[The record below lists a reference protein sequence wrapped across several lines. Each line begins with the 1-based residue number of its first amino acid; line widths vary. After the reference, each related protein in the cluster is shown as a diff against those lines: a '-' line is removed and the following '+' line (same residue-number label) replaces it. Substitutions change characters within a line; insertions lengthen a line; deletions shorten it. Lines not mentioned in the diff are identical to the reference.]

1 MKKLLLFLF
10 ALFSCSFLQAQVAIN
25 EENFPESFFREYI
38 KSKFDLNGDYIL
50 DQQELNSATEIQYN
64 LPWGNH
70 ASELTVKGIEYFH
83 NLRKFSFHGIR
94 LVSGYQYPILSDL
107 DLSKSPL
114 LEEVSL
120 AFFRIK
126 SLSLTDNVNLK
137 KINIQVLE
145 DLSEIDL
152 STLSDLKELTI
163 DGSDIDFLNLKNN
176 PLLEI
181 LSLTGNMLPYLDL
194 SNQHNLQSLTLSNN
208 VYVAKQIGCLI
219 DLDKIEGLDINKI
232 SNMDYGKIYGHSLY
246 IDGTNSR
253 TTKYTY
259 DTECPIE
266 KFRFCDFAIKDGSP
280 VGEIYTNKEL
290 NKDFYDLDQDG
301 VLEAFVRSGNLSGD
315 FVKWD
320 GDKFKQYQKL
330 NLYGEYLFSGNNDG
344 IPDAYAETYQSPTI
358 LSRPD
363 SSFVSFPDFECYG
376 ALDINNDGL
385 KDFFGLNNFN
395 WSIYYQNQDGSFT
408 KTVIDTLSRNDVDSL
423 LYKRWNYTHTGG
435 HVVSSGIP
443 SLSDEMFADGGESNS
458 YPNYKFVKSIDVN
471 MDGYIDLVGVR
482 NIFYNMGDNRF
493 ISVSQPGDVIVRD
506 LTGDDYPDY
515 IYNDTENKK
524 IYTRIYQGKGEL
536 KDQVLM
542 KDLDVS
548 NVYCYDFDKDGDVD
562 ILLTFNYTD
571 KFQYS
576 YLVLCINDGK
586 GNFTIKE
593 NAYTEKYIF
602 TYCTDTDND
611 GYMELLGHLD
621 VGNKYENAEM
631 YMFRIDASGNIKK
644 PEKPFGPYANYV
656 LDFNHDG
663 IMDFGI
669 GLITKYS
676 LNDLSEFK
684 DIPANEA
691 PQKMQKPEYVLDQI
705 NGKLK
710 VFWNN
715 GVDKETSSVDLTY
728 ALRIGSKPGAD
739 DIYFSEANV
748 DGSRRSVSEGN
759 MGVSRETILDV
770 SRWKNGNYYISV
782 QTVDPM
788 GMGSPWSDEVVYYHN
803 LTSAAFTVSKENV
816 MPNDTL
822 VLTCAPLSENI
833 HYQWNIEDGKIIDA
847 EADSSRV
854 YVQFSEPGTKQ
865 IALTA
870 VNDATGYSETK
881 IQKVFS
887 CYLSVEGWQT
897 PELGVYSDFNM
908 DGSLDHLYG
917 CFYTNDGEGNF
928 IKVPSIFNS
937 NLSIS
942 YNSLM
947 MDFDMDGDLD
957 YLVESNKGNVILN
970 YGNNVFE
977 GVTKEFTVDNNSVG
991 YLGTYGIRF
1000 LDYDNDGLLDFVN
1013 DDIGKTIFKN
1023 KGDNMFFERNDGF
1036 GSDYPKVLRVMDF
1049 NKDGFWDYVKI
1060 NSDYVQGEFVRNIT
1074 LCINNG
1080 DFTFTEFPLDGISD
1094 EFEPHSF
1101 EDINN
1106 DGFIDVLTTKGV
1118 VLLGG
1123 ENYSFSKAY
1132 HLPVVSNQIILRDLD
1147 NNGCLDVISYI
1158 KFNKSKDCLSILF
1171 MEPDMSYHEELIPSR
1186 LPEWIADLDN
1196 DGYLDW
1202 DYTWN
1207 CFNKTKNHKKN
1218 SNPESPKNIRVTQ
1231 QGDGV
1236 LLQWEHAKDLETP
1249 FAQMRY
1255 NVSVKKKGENGEG
1268 AFIIS
1273 PLNGLNDKTK
1283 AIPLEY
1289 DNEGHVKHL
1298 YYQRANQ
1305 KLIPID
1311 RFEEGQEYEV
1321 QIQSIDLQD
1330 ACSPMSI
1337 PVAFTVNKQVLLS
1350 APHEAYTNQNVKVLF
1365 KGTENPS
1372 EGIWQWDGATVV
1384 ADGRE
1389 YSACWSTPGLKNVSV
1404 EINGVFATVPI
1415 LVKESPDLSF
1425 DLPDTGLAGTEISFE
1440 LPEDFVLAPKNECF
1454 YSIKKDGFISNDLVI
1469 QQYGQTS
1476 HAKLVIKKE
1485 GKYEIELRMNN
1496 SSTYGNVSYKR
1507 NIEVLDAIPVPVIKL
1522 VGIDAA
1528 TGKNKVT
1535 WDMPNMPKYVTGI
1548 HIYKEG
1554 GSYNEFSCAARLDT
1568 TEHQYIDFASNPS
1581 VVSNRYMIKLG
1592 TSFGVESQPSKVHS
1606 GVHLML
1612 NKGMGDAINLIWN
1625 QYEGGIIKS
1634 YRILRGTSKDN
1645 LEVLAEISGAN
1656 SSYTD
1661 LDGGNGVYFYALE
1674 YDETYSDEWH
1684 PVSLR
1689 VRSLQNLFGRSN
1701 VVCTDEA
1708 YAVKFAES
1716 LNILCVEKDMVLSQ
1730 QQPTLHLS
1738 AEIFPVTAGI
1748 KQVQWEIVEG
1758 GELASINQN
1767 GMLTAKSAKS
1777 GEVVVRATTI
1787 DGSDLYS
1794 EVVIKKEGY
1803 TIDPENIEIIS
1814 ENGVAEINPSID
1826 HVQLTAVVYPE
1837 EASQNV
1843 IWSIVEGTNLATVSS
1858 TGLVKATTVGNGKIV
1873 VRAKAPYPSE
1883 IYGEYILDKY
1893 GYPEMPNRI
1902 EISEESGTYVIT
1914 PEKTTLTFTAKVFPE
1929 ELLSEVIWS
1938 LDTGDDLATIN
1949 ADGVLTA
1956 KGRDNGEIIVR
1967 ATSVLDDQVYAT
1979 VTIIKDGFFAKPYA
1993 LEVYS
1998 YEDAVLTPEHSSLSL
2013 TAKVYPEDLSQ
2024 DVIWSIDQGEE
2035 FASITQDGILSAFG
2049 NENGIIIVRATS
2061 VLDDQI
2067 YGTIYVEKKDFISK
2081 PYALEIHSD
2090 TVAVLTPEHSSLSL
2104 TANVYPEYLSQ
2115 EVIWS
2120 IDQGEDLATISQN
2133 GVLSA
2138 CGNENGII
2146 LVRATSVLNS
2156 DVYDQFSV
2164 TKSDFVTT
2172 LMDFTTNVSLDIYIK
2187 NNKLYIFGCT
2197 NSTKSSLILV
2207 DLTGRKFNVP
2217 MYKENTHLVLDLMSL
2232 AQGTYILR
2240 VNNGESEKVFRF
2252 MR

>member
-1 MKKLLLFLF
+1 MYMKKLLLFLF

-25 EENFPESFFREYI
+25 EENFPEKSFMEYV
-38 KSKFDLNGDYIL
+38 KLNFDLNGDNLL
-50 DQQELNSATEIQYN
+50 DQQEINGVTEIQFN
-64 LPWGNH
+64 LGWGVP
-70 ASELTVKGIEYFH
+70 ASEITVKGLEHFH

-94 LVSGYQYPILSDL
+94 LASGYQYPILLDL
-107 DLSKSPL
+107 DLSKNPL
-114 LEEVSL
+114 LEELSL

-126 SLSLTDNVNLK
+126 SLSLTDNINLK
-137 KINIQVLE
+137 KINIQVLK

-176 PLLEI
+176 PSLEI
-181 LSLTGNMLPYLDL
+181 LSLTSNMLPFLDL
-194 SNQHNLQSLTLSNN
+194 SNQPNLQSLTLSNN

-232 SNMDYGKIYGHSLY
+232 SNMDDYYGKIYGYSLY
-246 IDGTNSR
+246 INDR
-253 TTKYTY
+253 ITKYTY

-266 KFRFCDFAIKDGSP
+266 KFRFCDFEIWLDLP
-280 VGEIYTNKEL
+280 VNDLEPSYSERN
-290 NKDFYDLDQDG
+290 FYDLDQDG
-301 VLEAFVRSGNLSGD
+301 FMEVFKESGNVD
-315 FVKWD
+315 KWD
-320 GDKFKQYQKL
+320 GEKFKQYQKL
-330 NLYGEYLFSGNNDG
+330 NNFYRGGILFSGNNDG
-344 IPDAYAETYQSPTI
+344 IPDVYSESDGSSVI

-363 SSFVSFPDFECYG
+363 SSFVSFPDFKCYG

-385 KDFFGLNNFN
+385 KDFFGLNNLN

-435 HVVSSGIP
+435 NVVTSGIP
-443 SLSDEMFADGGESNS
+443 SLSDEMFADRGGN
-458 YPNYKFVKSIDVN
+458 NNNLDYKFVKSIDVN

-482 NIFYNMGDNRF
+482 NIFYNMGDNHF

-524 IYTRIYQGKGEL
+524 VYTRIYQGKGEL

-576 YLVLCINDGK
+576 YLVLCINDGN

-593 NAYTEKYIF
+593 NAYTEKFIF
-602 TYCTDTDND
+602 THCIDVDND
-611 GYMELLGHLD
+611 GYMELLAHWDKKYYYEDDDMYLFRVD
-621 VGNKYENAEM
+621 V
-631 YMFRIDASGNIKK
+631 SGNVVK
-644 PEKPFGPYANYV
+644 PEKPFSPYVYGIF
-656 LDFNHDG
+656 DFDHNG
-663 IMDFGI
+663 IIDFFVSPNRRY
-669 GLITKYS
+669 K
-676 LNDLSEFK
+676 LNDLYEFK

-710 VFWNN
+710 VFWNK
-715 GVDKETSSVDLTY
+715 GIDKETSSVDLTY

-739 DIYFSEANV
+739 DIYFSEANA
-748 DGSRRSVSEGN
+748 DGARRSVSEGN

-770 SRWKNGNYYISV
+770 SRWKNGYYYISV

-854 YVQFSEPGTKQ
+854 YVQFTEPGTKQ

-870 VNDATGYSETK
+870 LNDVTGYSETK

-887 CYLSVEGWQT
+887 SY
-897 PELGVYSDFNM
+897 LGVAEGRDIINYACTFSDFNM
-908 DGSLDHLYG
+908 DGSLDNVAG
-917 CFYTNDGEGNF
+917 CFYTNDGKGNF

-937 NLSIS
+937 NLSIRYDS
-942 YNSLM
+942 QI

-957 YLVESNKGNVILN
+957 YLVKSNKGNVILN

-977 GVTKEFTVDNNSVG
+977 GITKEITVDNDPFD
-991 YLGTYGIRF
+991 YLNLYNIKLLDCNNDGF
-1000 LDYDNDGLLDFVN
+1000 LDILYDYK
-1013 DDIGKTIFKN
+1013 GKTVFKN
-1023 KGDNMFFERNDGF
+1023 KGENISFIKTDGF
-1036 GSDYPKVLRVMDF
+1036 DSDLQDF

-1060 NSDYVQGEFVRNIT
+1060 KGDYVQGEFVRNIT

-1080 DFTFTEFPLDGISD
+1080 DFTFTEFPLDGIGS
-1094 EFEPHSF
+1094 EFEPHTY

-1106 DGFIDVLTTKGV
+1106 DGIVDILTTKGV

-1123 ENYSFSKAY
+1123 ENYSFSKAC
-1132 HLPVVSNQIILRDLD
+1132 HLPVLSNQILLRDLD
-1147 NNGCLDVISYI
+1147 NNGCLDVISYRRI
-1158 KFNKSKDCLSILF
+1158 NDSKYFLGVLF
-1171 MEPDMSYHEELIPSR
+1171 MEPDMSYHEEQIVLKN
-1186 LPEWIADLDN
+1186 LDCIADLDN
-1196 DGYLDW
+1196 DGYLDLIDSW
-1202 DYTWN
+1202 RSL
-1207 CFNKTKNHKKN
+1207 NKTKNHKKN

-1236 LLQWEHAKDLETP
+1236 LLQWEHAKDQETP

-1273 PLNGLNDKTK
+1273 PLNGLNDKAK

-1289 DNEGHVKHL
+1289 DNEGHVRHL

-1330 ACSPMSI
+1330 ACSPMSM
-1337 PVAFTVNKQVLLS
+1337 PVSFTANKQVLLS
-1350 APHEAYTNQNVKVLF
+1350 APHEGYINQNVEVLF
-1365 KGTENPS
+1365 KGTGDPS
-1372 EGIWQWDGATVV
+1372 IGIWQWDGANVT
-1384 ADGRE
+1384 ANGKE
-1389 YSACWSTPGLKNVSV
+1389 YSARWSTPGLKNVSV
-1404 EINGVFATVPI
+1404 EINGISTTIPI
-1415 LVKESPDLSF
+1415 LIKPTPDLNF
-1425 DLPDTGLAGTEISFE
+1425 DLPDTGLAGSETSFE
-1440 LPEDFVLAPKNECF
+1440 LPEDFVLASKNERI
-1454 YSIKKDGFISNDLVI
+1454 SLIRKDGFINNNIEI
-1469 QQYGQTS
+1469 QQYGQTA
-1476 HAKLVIKKE
+1476 HAKLIIKEK
-1485 GKYEIELRMNN
+1485 GKYEIELQMNN
-1496 SSTYGNVSYKR
+1496 PSSYGKISYKR
-1507 NIEVLDAIPVPVIKL
+1507 NIEILDSIPVPVIKI
-1522 VGIDAA
+1522 VGLDAE

-1535 WDMPNMPKYVTGI
+1535 WDMPDMPDYVTEI
-1548 HIYKEG
+1548 HVYKEG
-1554 GSYNEFSCAARLDT
+1554 DSYNEFSSVARLDK
-1568 TEHQYIDFASNPS
+1568 TEHQYIDFASDPE
-1581 VVSNRYMIKLG
+1581 VASNRYMIKLG
-1592 TSFGVESQPSKVHS
+1592 TSFGMESKPSKIHS
-1606 GVHLML
+1606 GIHLML
-1612 NKGMGDAINLIWN
+1612 NKGIGNAINLIWN
-1625 QYEGGIIKS
+1625 QYEGGIIKT

-1661 LDGGNGVYFYALE
+1661 PDGGNGVYFYALE
-1674 YDETYSDEWH
+1674 YDATYPEEWQSALSRTH
-1684 PVSLR
+1684 SLHNQ
-1689 VRSLQNLFGRSN
+1689 SGRSN
-1701 VVCTDEA
+1701 VVSTDEA
-1708 YAVKFAES
+1708 YTIQFMEN
-1716 LNILCVEKDMVLSQ
+1716 LNILCVEKNMILNK
-1730 QQPTLHLS
+1730 QQPVLHLS
-1738 AEIFPVTAGI
+1738 AEIFPVTVSI
-1748 KQVQWEIVEG
+1748 KQVLWEIVEG
-1758 GELASINQN
+1758 ENLASINQN
-1767 GMLTAKSAKS
+1767 GMLTAKNAKS
-1777 GEVVVRATTI
+1777 GEIVVRATTK
-1787 DGSDLYS
+1787 DGSGIYA
-1794 EVVIKKEGY
+1794 EAVIRKEGY
-1803 TIDPENIEIIS
+1803 TVLPENIEILS
-1814 ENGVAEINPSID
+1814 EDGRAEIKPNADNI
-1826 HVQLTAVVYPE
+1826 QLTAVIYPE
-1837 EASQNV
+1837 GATQNV
-1843 IWSIVEGTNLATVSS
+1843 IWSIVEGSDLATVSS
-1858 TGLVKATTVGNGKIV
+1858 DGLVKATAVGNGKII

-1883 IYGEYILDKY
+1883 IYSEYILYKN
-1893 GYPEMPNRI
+1893 GYPEIPSRI
-1902 EISEESGTYVIT
+1902 EIT
-1914 PEKTTLTFTAKVFPE
+1914 EKTGAYWIIPEQTTLYFTTKVFPE
-1929 ELLSEVIWS
+1929 NASNDIIWS
-1938 LDTGDDLATIN
+1938 LDAGSNLATIN
-1949 ADGVLTA
+1949 KDGVLTS

-1967 ATSVLDDQVYAT
+1967 ATSVWDDQVYAT
-1979 VTIIKDGFFAKPYA
+1979 VTIVKDGFFAKPYA
-1993 LEVYS
+1993 LEIYS
-1998 YEDAVLTPEHSSLSL
+1998 DEATILTPEHSSLSL
-2013 TAKVYPEDLSQ
+2013 IAKVYPEDLSQ

-2035 FASITQDGILSAFG
+2035 LGSITQDGILSAFG

-2061 VLDDQI
+2061 VLDEQI

-2172 LMDFTTNVSLDIYIK
+2172 LMDFTINVPLDIYIK

-2217 MYKENTHLVLDLMSL
+2217 MHKENTHLVLDLMSL

>member
-25 EENFPESFFREYI
+25 EENFPESSFREYI

-64 LPWGNH
+64 LPWGIPP
-70 ASELTVKGIEYFH
+70 SELTAKGLEHFH
-83 NLRKFSFHGIR
+83 NLRKLSFHGIR
-94 LVSGYQYPILSDL
+94 LVSGYQYPILLDL
-107 DLSKSPL
+107 DLSKNPL
-114 LEEVSL
+114 LEELSL
-120 AFFRIK
+120 AFFRME

-163 DGSDIDFLNLKNN
+163 DGSDIEILNLKNN
-176 PLLEI
+176 PSLEI
-181 LSLTGNMLPYLDL
+181 LSLTGNTLPCLDL
-194 SNQHNLQSLTLSNN
+194 SNQHNLQSLTLANN

-232 SNMDYGKIYGHSLY
+232 SNMDDYYGKIYGYSLY
-246 IDGTNSR
+246 INDKI
-253 TTKYTY
+253 TKYTY

-266 KFRFCDFAIKDGSP
+266 KFRFCDFEIWLDLPVKDLEPSYS
-280 VGEIYTNKEL
+280 ERN
-290 NKDFYDLDQDG
+290 FYDLDQDG
-301 VLEAFVRSGNLSGD
+301 FMEVFKESGNVD
-315 FVKWD
+315 KWD
-320 GDKFKQYQKL
+320 GEKFKQYQNL
-330 NLYGEYLFSGNNDG
+330 NNSYRGGTLFSGNNDG
-344 IPDAYAETYQSPTI
+344 IPDVYSESNGSSVI

-363 SSFVSFPDFECYG
+363 SSFVSFPDFKCYG
-376 ALDINNDGL
+376 ALDLNNDGL
-385 KDFFGLNNFN
+385 KDFFGLNNLN
-395 WSIYYQNQDGSFT
+395 WSVYYQNRDGSFT

-435 HVVSSGIP
+435 AVVTNGIP
-443 SLSDEMFADGGESNS
+443 SLSDEMFADRGGN
-458 YPNYKFVKSIDVN
+458 NNNLDYKFVKSIDVN

-482 NIFYNMGDNRF
+482 NIFYNMGDNHF

-548 NVYCYDFDKDGDVD
+548 DVYCYDFDKDGDVD

-593 NAYTEKYIF
+593 NAYTEKFLF
-602 TYCTDTDND
+602 THCIDVDND
-611 GYMELLGHLD
+611 GYMELLAHWD
-621 VGNKYENAEM
+621 KKYYYEDDDM
-631 YMFRIDASGNIKK
+631 YLFRVDASGDVVK
-644 PEKPFGPYANYV
+644 PEKPFSPYV
-656 LDFNHDG
+656 HGILDFDHNG
-663 IMDFGI
+663 IIDFF
-669 GLITKYS
+669 ITPNRRYK
-676 LNDLSEFK
+676 LTDLAEFR

-710 VFWNN
+710 VFWNK

-739 DIYFSEANV
+739 DIYFSEANA

-854 YVQFSEPGTKQ
+854 YVQFTEPGIKQ
-865 IALTA
+865 IALTV

-881 IQKVFS
+881 IQKIFS
-887 CYLSVEGWQT
+887 SYI
-897 PELGVYSDFNM
+897 GVTKDRDIIDHACTFSDFNM
-908 DGSLDHLYG
+908 DGSLDNVANCL
-917 CFYTNDGEGNF
+917 YTNDGEGNF

-942 YNSLM
+942 YNSQI

-957 YLVESNKGNVILN
+957 YLVKSNKGNVILN

-1080 DFTFTEFPLDGISD
+1080 DFTFTEFPLNINK
-1094 EFEPHSF
+1094 EFDPHTY

-1123 ENYSFSKAY
+1123 ENYSFSKAC
-1132 HLPVVSNQIILRDLD
+1132 HLPVLSNQILLRDLD
-1147 NNGCLDVISYI
+1147 NNGCLDVISYRRI
-1158 KFNKSKDCLSILF
+1158 NDSKYFLGVLF
-1171 MEPDMSYHEELIPSR
+1171 MEPDMSYHEEQIVSKDLYY
-1186 LPEWIADLDN
+1186 IADLDN
-1196 DGYLDW
+1196 DGYLDLIDSW
-1202 DYTWN
+1202 EN
-1207 CFNKTKNHKKN
+1207 LNKTKNHKKN
-1218 SNPESPKNIRVTQ
+1218 SNPESPKNIRVIQ

-1236 LLQWEHAKDLETP
+1236 LLQWEHAKDQETP

-1273 PLNGLNDKTK
+1273 PLNGLNDKAK

-1289 DNEGHVKHL
+1289 DYEGHVKHL

-1485 GKYEIELRMNN
+1485 GKYEIELQMNN

-1507 NIEVLDAIPVPVIKL
+1507 NIEVLDAIPLPVIKL

-1554 GSYNEFSCAARLDT
+1554 GSYNEFSCVARLDT

-1612 NKGMGDAINLIWN
+1612 NKGMGNAINLIWN

-1787 DGSDLYS
+1787 DGSGLYT
-1794 EVVIKKEGY
+1794 EAVIKKEGY
-1803 TIDPENIEIIS
+1803 IVIPENIEIFS
-1814 ENGVAEINPSID
+1814 EDGIAEINPSID
-1826 HVQLTAVVYPE
+1826 YVQLTAVVYPE

-1858 TGLVKATTVGNGKIV
+1858 TGLVKATAVGNGKIV

-2172 LMDFTTNVSLDIYIK
+2172 LMDFTTNVPLDIYIK

-2197 NSTKSSLILV
+2197 NSTKLSLILV

-2252 MR
+2252 IR

>member
-1 MKKLLLFLF
+1 MKKLLFLF

-25 EENFPESFFREYI
+25 EKNFPESSFREYI

-83 NLRKFSFHGIR
+83 NLKKFYFHGMR
-94 LVSGYQYPILSDL
+94 LMSGYQYPILSDL
-107 DLSKSPL
+107 DLSKNPL
-114 LEEVSL
+114 LEDFSL
-120 AFFRIK
+120 KYFKIK
-126 SLSLTDNVNLK
+126 RLNFAKNINLK
-137 KINIQVLE
+137 KINIQLLD

-163 DGSDIDFLNLKNN
+163 EECDIDFLNLKNN
-176 PLLEI
+176 SSLEI
-181 LSLTGNMLPYLDL
+181 LSLAGNTLPYLDL
-194 SNQHNLQSLTLSNN
+194 SNQYNLQSLTLTNN
-208 VYVAKQIGCLI
+208 VYVSKQIGCLI
-219 DLDKIEGLDINKI
+219 DLDKIKGLDINKI

-253 TTKYTY
+253 TSKYTY

-266 KFRFCDFAIKDGSP
+266 KFRFCNFAIKDGSS

-290 NKDFYDLDQDG
+290 DKDFYDLDQDG
-301 VLEAFVRSGNLSGD
+301 CLEAFIRSQNLSGN
-315 FVKWD
+315 VAKWD
-320 GDKFKQYQKL
+320 GKKFQQYQKL
-330 NLYGEYLFSGNNDG
+330 NNLYGEYLFSGNNDG

-385 KDFFGLNNFN
+385 KDFFGLNNLN

-408 KTVIDTLSRNDVDSL
+408 KTVIDTLSRSDVDSL
-423 LYKRWNYTHTGG
+423 LYKRWSYVHTGG
-435 HVVSSGIP
+435 PVVSNGIP
-443 SLSDEMFADGGESNS
+443 SLSDEMFAGGGGSNS
-458 YPNYKFVKSIDVN
+458 SPNYKFIKSIDVN

-493 ISVSQPGDVIVRD
+493 ISVPQPGDVIVRD

-524 IYTRIYQGKGEL
+524 VYTRIYQGKGEL
-536 KDQVLM
+536 RDQVLM

-562 ILLTFNYTD
+562 ILLTFNYTN

-621 VGNKYENAEM
+621 VGGYYENAEM
-631 YMFRIDASGNIKK
+631 YMFRIDASGNIIK

-676 LNDLSEFK
+676 LNDLNEFK
-684 DIPANEA
+684 DIPANKA
-691 PQKMQKPEYVLDQI
+691 PEKMQKPEYVLDQK

-710 VFWNN
+710 VFWNK
-715 GVDKETSSVDLTY
+715 GIDKESSSVDLTY

-739 DIYFSEANV
+739 DIYFSEANA

-788 GMGSPWSDEVVYYHN
+788 GMGSPWSEEVVYYHN

-833 HYQWNIEDGKIIDA
+833 HYQWNIEDGKIISA

-854 YVQFSEPGTKQ
+854 YVQFTEPGTKQ

-870 VNDATGYSETK
+870 TNDVTGYSETK

-887 CYLSVEGWQT
+887 CYFGIEKWNSSNSDIGIL
-897 PELGVYSDFNM
+897 SDFNM
-908 DGSLDHLYG
+908 DGSLDNIYS
-917 CFYTNDGEGNF
+917 CFYTNDGKGNF

-942 YNSLM
+942 YNPLM
-947 MDFDMDGDLD
+947 MDFDLDGDLD

-977 GVTKEFTVDNNSVG
+977 GVTKEITVDNNPFSDLNS
-991 YLGTYGIRF
+991 YNIRF
-1000 LDYDNDGLLDFVN
+1000 LDYNNDGLLDFV
-1013 DDIGKTIFKN
+1013 DDKVGKTIFKN
-1023 KGDNMFFERNDGF
+1023 TGDNMFFERNDGF
-1036 GSDYPKVLRVMDF
+1036 GSDYPKNLRVLDF

-1060 NSDYVQGEFVRNIT
+1060 NSDYVHGEYVRKIT

-1080 DFTFTEFPLDGISD
+1080 DFTFMEIPLDINS

-1106 DGFIDVLTTKGV
+1106 DGFIDILTTKGV

-1123 ENYSFSKAY
+1123 ENYSFSKAC
-1132 HLPVVSNQIILRDLD
+1132 HLPVISNQIILRDLD
-1147 NNGCLDVISYI
+1147 NNGCLDVISYRKI
-1158 KFNKSKDCLSILF
+1158 NDFKHFSSILF
-1171 MEPDMSYHEELIPSR
+1171 MEPDMSYHEEQFVSR
-1186 LPEWIADLDN
+1186 NLQWITDLDN
-1196 DGYLDW
+1196 DGYLDLVDSW
-1202 DYTWN
+1202 SDL
-1207 CFNKTKNHKKN
+1207 NKTKNHKKN
-1218 SNPESPKNIRVTQ
+1218 SIPESPKNIRVTQ

-1236 LLQWEHAKDLETP
+1236 LLQWEHAKDQETP

-1273 PLNGLNDKTK
+1273 PLNGLNDKAK

-1289 DNEGHVKHL
+1289 DNEGHAKHL

-1330 ACSPMSI
+1330 ACSPMSM
-1337 PVAFTVNKQVLLS
+1337 PVTFTANKQVLLS
-1350 APHEAYTNQNVKVLF
+1350 APHEGYINQNVEVLF
-1365 KGTENPS
+1365 KGTGNPS
-1372 EGIWQWDGATVV
+1372 IGIWQWDGANVT
-1384 ADGRE
+1384 ANGKE
-1389 YSACWSTPGLKNVSV
+1389 YSARWSTPGLKNVSV
-1404 EINGVFATVPI
+1404 EINGISTTIPI
-1415 LVKESPDLSF
+1415 LIKPTPDLSF
-1425 DLPDTGLAGTEISFE
+1425 DLPDTGLAGSEISFE
-1440 LPEDFVLAPKNECF
+1440 LPEDFVLASKNERI
-1454 YSIKKDGFISNDLVI
+1454 SLIRKDGFINNNIEI
-1469 QQYGQTS
+1469 QQYGQTA
-1476 HAKLVIKKE
+1476 HAKLIIREK
-1485 GKYEIELRMNN
+1485 GKYEIELQMNN
-1496 SSTYGNVSYKR
+1496 PSSYGKISYKR
-1507 NIEVLDAIPVPVIKL
+1507 NIEILDSIPVPVIKI
-1522 VGIDAA
+1522 VGLDAE

-1535 WDMPNMPKYVTGI
+1535 WDMPDMPDYVTEI
-1548 HIYKEG
+1548 HVYKEG
-1554 GSYNEFSCAARLDT
+1554 DSYNEFSCVARLDK
-1568 TEHQYIDFASNPS
+1568 TEHQYIDFASDPE
-1581 VVSNRYMIKLG
+1581 VASNRYMIKLG
-1592 TSFGVESQPSKVHS
+1592 TSFGMESQPSKIHS
-1606 GVHLML
+1606 GIHLML
-1612 NKGMGDAINLIWN
+1612 NKGIGNAINLIWN
-1625 QYEGGIIKS
+1625 QYEGGIIKT

-1661 LDGGNGVYFYALE
+1661 PDGGNGVYFYALE
-1674 YDETYSDEWH
+1674 YDATYPEEWL
-1684 PVSLR
+1684 SALSR
-1689 VRSLQNLFGRSN
+1689 TRSLHNQSGRSN
-1701 VVCTDEA
+1701 VVSTDEA
-1708 YAVKFAES
+1708 YTIQFMEN
-1716 LNILCVEKDMVLSQ
+1716 LNILCVEKNMILNK
-1730 QQPTLHLS
+1730 QQPVLHLS
-1738 AEIFPVTAGI
+1738 AEIFPVTVSI
-1748 KQVQWEIVEG
+1748 KQVLWEIVEG
-1758 GELASINQN
+1758 ENLASINQN
-1767 GMLTAKSAKS
+1767 GMLTAKNAKS
-1777 GEVVVRATTI
+1777 GEIVVRATTK
-1787 DGSDLYS
+1787 DGSGIYA
-1794 EVVIKKEGY
+1794 EAVIRKEGY
-1803 TIDPENIEIIS
+1803 AVLPENIEILS
-1814 ENGVAEINPSID
+1814 EDGRAEIKPNADNI
-1826 HVQLTAVVYPE
+1826 QLTAVVYPE
-1837 EASQNV
+1837 GATQNV
-1843 IWSIVEGTNLATVSS
+1843 IWSIVEGSDLATVSS
-1858 TGLVKATTVGNGKIV
+1858 DGLVKATAVGNGKII

-1883 IYGEYILDKY
+1883 IYSEYILYKN
-1893 GYPEMPNRI
+1893 GYPEIPSRI
-1902 EISEESGTYVIT
+1902 EIT
-1914 PEKTTLTFTAKVFPE
+1914 EKTGAYWIIPEQTTLYFTTKVFPE
-1929 ELLSEVIWS
+1929 NASNDIIWS
-1938 LDTGDDLATIN
+1938 LDAGSNLATIN
-1949 ADGVLTA
+1949 KDGVLTS

-1967 ATSVLDDQVYAT
+1967 ATSVWDDQVYAT
-1979 VTIIKDGFFAKPYA
+1979 VTIVKDGFFAKPYA
-1993 LEVYS
+1993 LEIYS
-1998 YEDAVLTPEHSSLSL
+1998 DEATILTPEQNTLSL
-2013 TAKVYPEDLSQ
+2013 TAKVYPEDL
-2024 DVIWSIDQGEE
+2024 
-2035 FASITQDGILSAFG
+2035 
-2049 NENGIIIVRATS
+2049 N
-2061 VLDDQI
+2061 
-2067 YGTIYVEKKDFISK
+2067 
-2081 PYALEIHSD
+2081 
-2090 TVAVLTPEHSSLSL
+2090 
-2104 TANVYPEYLSQ
+2104 Q

-2120 IDQGEDLATISQN
+2120 IDQGENLATITQD

-2138 CGNENGII
+2138 YGNENGTI
-2146 LVRATSVLNS
+2146 LVRATSILSPDIYN
-2156 DVYDQFSV
+2156 QLSV
-2164 TKSDFVTT
+2164 TKSGFIETSIEGIQNEP
-2172 LMDFTTNVSLDIYIK
+2172 LNIYLK
-2187 NNKLYIFGCT
+2187 DNKLYVSGYT
-2197 NSTKSSLILV
+2197 QNNKNSLILV
-2207 DLTGRKFNVP
+2207 DLTGRKFNLP
-2217 MYKENTHLVLDLMSL
+2217 MYKEKNYLILDIMTL
-2232 AQGTYILR
+2232 AHGTYILK
-2240 VNNGESEKVFRF
+2240 VNNNKGEKVFRF
-2252 MR
+2252 IR